1 MVSSNNTPADGDT
14 EPVLRV
20 HRRRFMQA
28 AAVGSILGLAG
39 CAGSSKNSGNGDGGN
54 KSQENGKHLSVGLQQ
69 SIVALD
75 YALAY
80 DFTTNNVTNPVWDT
94 LMEYTFGDPPKLEKA
109 VATEVTQI
117 SPTTYE
123 YTLKKD
129 RSFHNGEPITAADVK
144 ASYERLRTPKIGSP
158 LAWTLG
164 NLKKGDAGIKAID
177 KHTVQFNLKQKSGV
191 WKYMPALAGLAPKS
205 ELEKHGKDFGRKPG
219 TTVGSGPL
227 KVVQWRQGSEVKLKP
242 FTDHPQA
249 NQVPYKT
256 VTFEVVPEGAGR
268 LTGLKTGELD
278 IAITIQ
284 PQQWSQVNKLG
295 SAEMQSGTTFLD
307 YKLSFQNQK
316 DLWNSN
322 TKLKKALA
330 YATDWDK
337 IIKTIYYGH
346 GTREKGP
353 LPQNMKWHNDSLEL
367 YNYDKEKAQ
376 QLYEES
382 GGIDRSIKFISSKG
396 AGSRVAVLVQNA
408 WKRRLGVDV
417 EVVKMPYEQLLPI
430 ITEGDY
436 DLLYNGWGTD
446 YPDPDGMLYAQ
457 YHSDN
462 WPPQNNESWYKN
474 ETVDTL
480 LVEARHSLDP
490 KVREQKYKKA
500 QKLIHDDVPCIW
512 GMLVNKGFGVRDDI
526 EFPPVTPM
534 WYWQD
539 IISGAEYTPQ

>member
-1 MVSSNNTPADGDT
+1 MPSHGNTAGKNRDEET
-14 EPVLRV
+14 VR
-20 HRRRFMQA
+20 RRRFMQA
-28 AAVGSILGLAG
+28 VTTSTVLGLAG
-39 CAGSSKNSGNGDGGN
+39 CLGSSGNSGEGNGGGDTP
-54 KSQENGKHLSVGLQQ
+54 KTTGDHLSVALRQ

-75 YALAY
+75 YTLAY

-109 VATEVTQI
+109 VATGVTQV

-123 YTLKKD
+123 YTLAED
-129 RSFHNGEPITAADVK
+129 RTFHNGESITATDVK
-144 ASYERLRTPKIGSP
+144 ASYERIRNPKMSSP

-164 NLKKGDAGIKAID
+164 NLKKGDAGIKAVD
-177 KHTVQFNLKQKSGV
+177 EHTVQFNLKRKSAV
-191 WKYMPALAGLAPKS
+191 WQYMPALAGLAPKTA
-205 ELEKHGKDFGRKPG
+205 LEKHGKDFGRKPG
-219 TTVGSGPL
+219 TTIGSGPL
-227 KVVQWRQGSEVKLKP
+227 KVVHWRQGSEVKLKP
-242 FTDHPQA
+242 FDAHPQVD
-249 NQVPYKT
+249 QVPYKT
-256 VTFEVVPEGAGR
+256 ITFEVVPEGAGR

-278 IAITIQ
+278 VAITIQ
-284 PQQWSQVNKLG
+284 PQQWSQVNKQDV
-295 SAEMQSGTTFLD
+295 AEMESGITYLD
-307 YKLSFQNQK
+307 NKLSFQNQK
-316 DLWNSN
+316 DPWHSN

-330 YATDWDK
+330 YATNWDQ
-337 IIKTIYYGH
+337 IIKNIYYGH
-346 GTREKGP
+346 GEREKGP

-367 YNYDKEKAQ
+367 YNYDKKKAK

-408 WKRRLGVDV
+408 WKRQLGVEVD
-417 EVVKMPYEQLLPI
+417 VVKMPYEQLLPV

-436 DLLYNGWGTD
+436 DILYNGWGTD

-462 WPPQNNESWYKN
+462 FPPQNNESWYKN

-480 LVEARHSLDP
+480 LVEARQSLDP
-490 KVREQKYKKA
+490 NIREQKYKKA
-500 QKLIHDDVPCIW
+500 QKLIHDDAPCIW
-512 GMLVNKGFGVRDDI
+512 GMLVEKGFGVRNNI

-539 IISGAEYTPQ
+539 IISSVEYTPN